1 MERIMRVN
9 TVADTSKPEIVAY
22 IKVLENSLRDLGVKC
37 GVYNV
42 DAQLVVVI
50 GGDGTMLEAKER
62 YWPFGNVSLFGLNFG
77 HKGFLMN
84 DPLPAEAVAR
94 RIIEGKFRSFTFPLL
109 KIKTDNGK
117 FFAALGDVYFN
128 RIGGR
133 SCRVNVKVNGVQI
146 AERMT
151 GDGLIVSTALG
162 STGYNFAAGG
172 PAVFSELPV
181 IVLTPNNIHAPVQLK
196 PIVLPL
202 SSHIVIEILNLYPE
216 EIRAW
221 YDGFDLPFSKTIEIT
236 GGSSG
241 LKLSFW
247 EDEDF
252 TRRLVTKIMKVQE
265 V

>member
-1 MERIMRVN
+1 MERITKVN
-9 TVADTSKPEIVAY
+9 AVADTTKPEIVAY
-22 IKVLENSLRDLGVKC
+22 VQDLEICLKRLGVQC
-37 GVYNV
+37 GVYSV
-42 DAQLVVVI
+42 DAQLVAVV

-62 YWPFGNVSLFGLNFG
+62 YWPFGNVSLLGLNFG

-84 DPLPAEAVAR
+84 DPLPVEVAAQK
-94 RIIEGKFRSFTFPLL
+94 IVEGKFRSFTFPML

-117 FFAALGDVYFN
+117 FFAALGDFYFN

-202 SSHIVIEILNLYPE
+202 NSIIVIEILNLYPE

-221 YDGFDLPFSKTIEIT
+221 YDGFDLPFSKAIEIT
-236 GGSSG
+236 GGSSR

-265 V
+265 A